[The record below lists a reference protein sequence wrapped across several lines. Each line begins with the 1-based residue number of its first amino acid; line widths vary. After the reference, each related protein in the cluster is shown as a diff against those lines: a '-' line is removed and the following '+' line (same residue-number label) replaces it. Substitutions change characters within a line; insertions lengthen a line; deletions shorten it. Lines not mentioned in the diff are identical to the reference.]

1 METRLAPDLAA
12 MRDFVER
19 AWEDD
24 ALPVLTRYVAIPNK
38 SPLFDP
44 EWREH
49 GYMDQAVDLVADW
62 CRARPIAGLSL
73 EVVRLPGRTPLVLM
87 EIPPFGPEAPGPD
100 APGVLLYGHLDK
112 QPEMEGWRDGLGP
125 WTPVRDGDLLY
136 GRGGADDGY
145 AAFASLLAVEAVQRF
160 GGSHGRLM
168 VMIEASEESGSPDL
182 PAYVDHLAERIGDV
196 GLVVCLDSGC
206 GDYERLWGTTSLRGM
221 IAGDLRADVLTEG
234 VHSGNASGVVP
245 SSFRVLRLLLD
256 RVEDPV
262 TGRILPAELHA
273 EIPEQRIAQARET
286 AAILGPI
293 AREFPF
299 ADGVRPM
306 EDDPVEQILSR
317 TWRPTLSVTGAG
329 GLPALSDAGNVL
341 RPYTALKLSFRLP
354 PTVPADA
361 AQAVVERLLT
371 EDPPYGAR
379 VSFVAEKGAT
389 GWNAPPLAS
398 WLDESTR
405 RASEA
410 WFGNPAAWMGEGGS
424 IPFMG
429 MLGERFPQAQFLITG
444 VLGPASNAHGPN
456 EFLHVPTA
464 KKLTGC
470 VAQVLTDQVR
480 SVG

>member
-24 ALPVLTRYVAIPNK
+24 ALPVLARYVAIPNK

-73 EVVRLPGRTPLVLM
+73 EVVRLPGRTPLILM
-87 EIPPFGPEAPGPD
+87 EIPPFGPEAPAAD

-125 WTPVRDGDLLY
+125 WTPVRDGDRLY

-160 GGSHGRLM
+160 GGSHGRLV

-182 PAYVDHLAERIGDV
+182 PAYVDHLADRIGDV

-306 EDDPVEQILSR
+306 VDDPVEQILAR

-329 GLPALSDAGNVL
+329 GLPALADAGNVL